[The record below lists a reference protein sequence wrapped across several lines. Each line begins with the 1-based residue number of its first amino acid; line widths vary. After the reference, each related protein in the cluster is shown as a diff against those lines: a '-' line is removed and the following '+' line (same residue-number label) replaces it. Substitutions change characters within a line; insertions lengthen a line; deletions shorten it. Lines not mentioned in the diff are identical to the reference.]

1 MKNILIIIVISLG
14 CNFPQKENLIQSN
27 YSVRLIGNKHSL
39 VLSGIIASRGLRVT
53 NDKDLTE
60 EINVSSYNTEVYRNG
75 EKVFILKN
83 NGSNYSNELME
94 FISNEINELDSLVFK
109 EIRTVPQ
116 NDEIEELH
124 YSYVHKK

>member
-1 MKNILIIIVISLG
+1 MKSILIIIVISLG

-27 YSVRLIGNKHSL
+27 YSVRLVGNKHSIDQ
-39 VLSGIIASRGLRVT
+39 SGIIASRGLRVT

-60 EINVSSYNTEVYRNG
+60 EITISSYDTEVFRNS
-75 EKVFILKN
+75 KKLIVIKN
-83 NGSNYSNELME
+83 SSSNYSNELME

-109 EIRTVPQ
+109 KIRTVPQ

-124 YSYVHKK
+124 YSYVQKK